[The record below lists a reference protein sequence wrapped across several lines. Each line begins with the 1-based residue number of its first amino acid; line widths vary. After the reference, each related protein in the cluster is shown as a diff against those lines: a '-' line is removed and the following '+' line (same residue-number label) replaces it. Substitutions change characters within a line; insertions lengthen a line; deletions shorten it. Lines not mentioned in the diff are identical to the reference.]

1 MLAKGNVVREQPYDH
16 RPSSDAVANTGTP
29 RASKT
34 AEAVAS
40 PFHLGGLLASDGIQP
55 SRPPRGGLPRSN
67 RLHQLSATH
76 AHFALFRLRG
86 VGEWWKNFEAAA
98 DHGRMLGLDFP
109 HLAHPIGDFGHNERV
124 ELVRFHGDERRGA
137 WFLRASS
144 IACARRVSSWMK
156 RSVQGDWWWTR
167 FAYVWDSFTANLTLI
182 RR

>member
-1 MLAKGNVVREQPYDH
+1 
-16 RPSSDAVANTGTP
+16 
-29 RASKT
+29 
-34 AEAVAS
+34 
-40 PFHLGGLLASDGIQP
+40 
-55 SRPPRGGLPRSN
+55 
-67 RLHQLSATH
+67 
-76 AHFALFRLRG
+76 
-86 VGEWWKNFEAAA
+86 
-98 DHGRMLGLDFP
+98 MLGLDFP